1 MPINNGGRGKKSP
14 YTTKVVRIPDPLL
27 ERVEEL
33 VNDFYL
39 NEKSTD
45 DKSVLENHIE
55 INQNTEESI
64 NHALD
69 ILAQNKVSKKSTKYC
84 LEKLLQVLYN
94 NDSIKLVTSFYLFEI
109 LSICDRV
116 F

>member
-1 MPINNGGRGKKSP
+1 MPINKGGRGKKSP
-14 YTTKVVRIPDPLL
+14 YITKVVRIPDPLL
-27 ERVEEL
+27 QKVEDL

-39 NEKSTD
+39 QEKSTD
-45 DKSVLENHIE
+45 DQSVLENHIE
-55 INQNTEESI
+55 LNQNIEVSK

-94 NDSIKLVTSFYLFEI
+94 DDSIKL
-109 LSICDRV
+109 
-116 F
+116 